1 MAGRPPAA
9 SPTGLLVGMCVSVGI
24 ALIALVLLVVLW
36 TNQEELKAAAD
47 KANSDA
53 QRLMKP
59 SERQGAWADWFNQ
72 ATGGKSVAKLMHDEM
87 ADLGEIISAESAT
100 PAPGLA
106 ARLHDNQLNGL
117 WNMMEDDEILDDPSA
132 VVERPLVD
140 ALTTMYDLYKAEHE
154 AHQRANETAAD
165 RQEQIDMLIETNENL
180 GKEFEQEVGTLRARL
195 DVIDEEW
202 KSYRQQKEDQFA
214 AFEKSTQDRADA
226 SFAAEQELR
235 GQITGLSQELSKKAD
250 RARELQHKLREFQI
264 LPQSLMAARQT
275 DGKVL
280 MAKPGED
287 TVFINL
293 GARDRLVLGIR
304 FAVYPPDT
312 GIPSSGQAKATIE
325 VIDIDENVSTCRIL
339 RDNALFPILEGDLIA
354 NPVYDRGRSLTFYVL
369 GKFDF
374 DYDGRDDPNGKATL
388 QALIKENGGLIA
400 DELSARIDFV
410 IAGARPAVLRLS
422 SNPSPENQAVHDDQ
436 SRKKDTYTAAINDAQ
451 ALSIPIFTQE
461 TFLQFMGRVR

>member
-9 SPTGLLVGMCVSVGI
+9 SPTGLLVGMCVSIGI

-36 TNQEELKAAAD
+36 TNQEELKATAD

-59 SERQGAWADWFNQ
+59 SERQGAMADWFNQ
-72 ATGGKSVAKLMHDEM
+72 SGGGKSLAMLMHDEM

-100 PAPGLA
+100 PAPGSA
-106 ARLHDNQLNGL
+106 ARLHDTQLNGL
-117 WNMMEDDEILDDPSA
+117 WDMMEDDEILDDPSA

-140 ALTTMYDLYKAEHE
+140 ALATMYDLYKAERE
-154 AHQRANETAAD
+154 AHQRASETAAD
-165 RQEQIDMLIETNENL
+165 GQEQIDKLFETNENL
-180 GKEFEQEVGTLRARL
+180 GKEFEQEVGTLRDRL

-202 KSYRQQKEDQFA
+202 KSYRQRKEDEFA

-226 SFAAEQELR
+226 NFAAEQELR
-235 GQITGLSQELSKKAD
+235 GQITGLSQELSKKAN

-264 LPQSLMAARQT
+264 LPQQLGAARQT

-280 MAKPGED
+280 MAKPGQD

-325 VIDIDENVSTCRIL
+325 VIDIGEDVSTCRIL
-339 RDNALFPILEGDLIA
+339 QDNALFPILEGDLVA
-354 NPVYDRGRSLTFYVL
+354 NPVYDRQRSLTFYVL
-369 GKFDF
+369 GEFDF
-374 DYDGRDDPNGKATL
+374 DYDGQDDPNGKATL
-388 QALIKENGGLIA
+388 QAVIKENGGLIA

-436 SRKKDTYTAAINDAQ
+436 MRKKNTYTAAINDAQ